1 MKSSRCIRTR
11 STGRTMDVKMKL
23 GLLVCA
29 ARFRFDL
36 SIHSGLARR
45 AFASAVVS
53 NELTWTAYSTS

>member
-1 MKSSRCIRTR
+1 
-11 STGRTMDVKMKL
+11 MDVKMKL